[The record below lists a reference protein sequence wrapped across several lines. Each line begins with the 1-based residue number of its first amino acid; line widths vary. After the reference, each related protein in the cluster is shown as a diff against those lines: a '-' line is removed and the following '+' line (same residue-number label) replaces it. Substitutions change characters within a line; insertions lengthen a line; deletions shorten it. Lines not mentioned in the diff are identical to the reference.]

1 MLDSTLN
8 TVLVFLLALLSL
20 PRPAFLHGVL
30 INCFPV
36 ARLSLAAAAAS
47 DNKLIWYAGYARFVF
62 EGRPNN
68 VPLDY
73 RITVRRD

>member
-1 MLDSTLN
+1 M
-8 TVLVFLLALLSL
+8 LLSL
-20 PRPAFLHGVL
+20 PRPAFLHEVL

-36 ARLSLAAAAAS
+36 ARLSLAAAAAAS
-47 DNKLIWYAGYARFVF
+47 DNKLIWYADYARFVF
-62 EGRPNN
+62 EGRSNN